1 MQIQI
6 KMKPVPP
13 VGSSFPPTSRVYH
26 RESVRNDGSDDDWDD
41 DYYYSDDDDDYSDD
55 NDDWKEIKSDP
66 LSRPCLDGKILN

>member
-41 DYYYSDDDDDYSDD
+41 DYY
-55 NDDWKEIKSDP
+55 WKEEFF
-66 LSRPCLDGKILN
+66 LGLDIATKWLIETPDVVIYSS

>member
-1 MQIQI
+1 MPPNASYENKLQIEIVMQTQI

-41 DYYYSDDDDDYSDD
+41 PIVIIITVIIVIIIIDQ
-55 NDDWKEIKSDP
+55 K
-66 LSRPCLDGKILN
+66 